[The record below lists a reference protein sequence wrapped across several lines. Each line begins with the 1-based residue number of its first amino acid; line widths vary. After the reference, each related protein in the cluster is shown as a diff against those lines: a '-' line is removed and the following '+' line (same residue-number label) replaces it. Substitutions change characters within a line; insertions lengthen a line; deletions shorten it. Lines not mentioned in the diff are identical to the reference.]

1 MEIFMSSILSSL
13 KLISAKQQVSVD
25 PSQFRREKLS
35 RMLREQILLANA
47 YMNNTTYQ
55 ATRKKRVC
63 DENGVVQIVEVPK
76 PIKTWWFTTI
86 DNKVAL
92 TVRYGNRQIEFAKG
106 KNAIEVS
113 DAKNLLQTLEKL
125 EKATLEGLLDEQLT
139 QASDNVKA
147 RFNK

>member
-1 MEIFMSSILSSL
+1 MEIFMSSVLSSL

-25 PSQFRREKLS
+25 PIQFRREKLS

-55 ATRKKRVC
+55 ATRKKRVR
-63 DENGVVQIVEVPK
+63 DENGVTQVVDVPK
-76 PIKTWWFTTI
+76 RIKTWWFTTT

-125 EKATLEGLLDEQLT
+125 EKATLEGLLDEQLA

-147 RFNK
+147 RFKK